1 MGLITDVLNWQAAFY
16 VTSFLSLIVAIVWLQ
31 VVADSPD
38 KHSEISK
45 TEREL
50 IEESLELITTKRQ
63 PFPPVVEMFQSPPF
77 WALLFL
83 HFSDVWG
90 IFFLLTSTPMFM
102 SQVLKF
108 DLKHSGLVSSLPYLA
123 QLATGFL
130 FGAAGDY
137 FVRRGVGATKIRKV
151 FTIFCKYFLIR

>member
-16 VTSFLSLIVAIVWLQ
+16 FTALLSFVVAIVWLR

-38 KHSEISK
+38 KHFEISK
-45 TEREL
+45 TEREHIEQSLDL
-50 IEESLELITTKRQ
+50 IMTKRQ
-63 PFPPVVEMFQSPPF
+63 PFPPVLEMFQSLPF

-90 IFFLLTSTPMFM
+90 MFFLLTSTPMFM
-102 SQVLKF
+102 SQVLNF
-108 DLKHSGLVSSLPYLA
+108 DLKHSGLVSSFPYLA
-123 QLATGFL
+123 QLASGFL

-137 FVRRGVGATKIRKV
+137 FVRRGVRVTKIRKI
-151 FTIFCKYFLIR
+151 FTIFCE